1 MRSLRTQLSADQ
13 GIDISHPEMAKK
25 VPNDYDRIRD
35 GAEVEVI
42 NSAFLGDNDM
52 RGYWQYVTMT
62 DGNPAS
68 DLTSLNVAIDCHIDW
83 YHGTWMIVSKEHA
96 IESLYIE
103 KYIEMNTASQ
113 ARFKMVTP
121 EM

>member
-52 RGYWQYVTMT
+52 RGY
-62 DGNPAS
+62 
-68 DLTSLNVAIDCHIDW
+68 
-83 YHGTWMIVSKEHA
+83 
-96 IESLYIE
+96 
-103 KYIEMNTASQ
+103 
-113 ARFKMVTP
+113 
-121 EM
+121 